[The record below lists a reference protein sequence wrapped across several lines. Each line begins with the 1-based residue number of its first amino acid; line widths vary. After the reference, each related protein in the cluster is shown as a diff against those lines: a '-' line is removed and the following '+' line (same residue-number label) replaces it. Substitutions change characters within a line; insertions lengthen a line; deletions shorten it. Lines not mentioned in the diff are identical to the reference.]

1 MTTFE
6 RIQKIIVDHLG
17 VAPEQVT
24 LGTSFIDDLG
34 ADSLDEVEL
43 LMAVEEEFD
52 VYADEAELEKVKTV
66 GDAVSIMDGLLA

>member
-1 MTTFE
+1 MSTFE

-17 VAPEQVT
+17 IDPEKVT
-24 LGTSFIDDLG
+24 LGASFADDLG

-52 VYADEAELEKVKTV
+52 VYANENELEKVKTV
-66 GDAVSIMDGLLA
+66 GDAVSIMDRMLA